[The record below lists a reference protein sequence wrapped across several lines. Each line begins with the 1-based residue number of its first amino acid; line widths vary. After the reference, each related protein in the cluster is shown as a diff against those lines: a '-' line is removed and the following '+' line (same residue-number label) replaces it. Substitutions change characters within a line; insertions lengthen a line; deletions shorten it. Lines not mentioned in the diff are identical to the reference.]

1 MSSWFRCHISCI
13 SLALTSR
20 VSLVPSCSTGMLLP
34 SSSSSSSSWRQ
45 QTFAAS
51 MSSLLIKNWAK
62 HSSPKCSWMCG
73 SKRWVALMTSSG
85 ECSIW
90 AVPKSDALDTF
101 VLTRWVL
108 GIWASEGG
116 GGGGDHTPGS
126 HFPALLLLYSWLFRW
141 KFLMLGACAFLVT
154 KVGDT
159 RLVTA
164 PATAWV
170 NEEGCPSIWTV
181 RLLLLL
187 LRRRRW
193 KNVAAKARRIT
204 ATWITSVIYTL
215 LGKKKHTHT
224 HKTGRSKMERET
236 KLRV

>member
-1 MSSWFRCHISCI
+1 
-13 SLALTSR
+13 
-20 VSLVPSCSTGMLLP
+20 
-34 SSSSSSSSWRQ
+34 
-45 QTFAAS
+45 
-51 MSSLLIKNWAK
+51 
-62 HSSPKCSWMCG
+62 
-73 SKRWVALMTSSG
+73 
-85 ECSIW
+85 
-90 AVPKSDALDTF
+90 
-101 VLTRWVL
+101 
-108 GIWASEGG
+108 
-116 GGGGDHTPGS
+116 
-126 HFPALLLLYSWLFRW
+126 
-141 KFLMLGACAFLVT
+141 
-154 KVGDT
+154 
-159 RLVTA
+159 
-164 PATAWV
+164 V